1 MATNKLSESLLWI
14 NYASENENLWLV
26 VLYLLL
32 FSFVIP
38 YYQTREGYHF
48 TAFNY
53 NINIIVIIIIT
64 SGLKELV
71 AFCIQS
77 RA

>member
-32 FSFVIP
+32 FSFVIS

-53 NINIIVIIIIT
+53 NINIIIIIIT

-71 AFCIQS
+71 AFSVQS

>member
-32 FSFVIP
+32 FSFVIS

-53 NINIIVIIIIT
+53 NINIIIIIIT

-71 AFCIQS
+71 AFSVQW

>member
-53 NINIIVIIIIT
+53 NINIIIIT

-71 AFCIQS
+71 AFCIQL